1 MSKTSNSILF
11 ILLATVIN
19 IVLIMG
25 IFILCIFLGSHI
37 FDLNNAEGN
46 AGVIVLGASFV
57 IALGGTLFIYSK
69 LVKVI
74 TEKFK
79 LDEKLSPIFRSKKKR

>member
-1 MSKTSNSILF
+1 MSKTSNSIVF
-11 ILLATVIN
+11 ILLATVVN
-19 IVLIMG
+19 IVMI
-25 IFILCIFLGSHI
+25 ILLFMACIFLGSHL

-69 LVKVI
+69 LVKWV
-74 TEKFK
+74 TKKYNLE
-79 LDEKLSPIFRSKKKR
+79 DKLSPIFSSKKKR

>member
-1 MSKTSNSILF
+1 MSKTSNSIVF
-11 ILLATVIN
+11 ILLATIVN
-19 IVLIMG
+19 IALIIL

-57 IALGGTLFIYSK
+57 IALGGTLFIYSR
-69 LVKVI
+69 LVKWI
-74 TEKFK
+74 TNKFK
-79 LDEKLSPIFRSKKKR
+79 LEEKLSPIFSNKKKR

>member
-1 MSKTSNSILF
+1 MSKTSNSVLF

-19 IVLIMG
+19 IVLIMA

>member
-11 ILLATVIN
+11 ILLATVVN
-19 IVLIMG
+19 IALIILLFVLC
-25 IFILCIFLGSHI
+25 LFLGGHI

-57 IALGGTLFIYSK
+57 IALGGTLLVYSK
-69 LVKVI
+69 LVGWLTK
-74 TEKFK
+74 KYN
-79 LDEKLSPIFRSKKKR
+79 LDEKLSPIFKNRKKR

>member
-1 MSKTSNSILF
+1 MSKTSNSIVF
-11 ILLATVIN
+11 ILLATVVN
-19 IVLIMG
+19 IALIIL

-46 AGVIVLGASFV
+46 SGVIVLGASFV

-69 LVKVI
+69 LVGWI
-74 TEKFK
+74 SEKYN
-79 LDEKLSPIFRSKKKR
+79 LDDKLSPIFKSKKKR